1 MSRGQA
7 RSDRSRTTAPA
18 ENPSATRNK
27 ILAAATPLFA
37 TRGAQ
42 GTTIRQIAAAAS
54 VNSQL
59 IYYYFRDKEGLFRAV
74 LEGAATRV
82 GVLLAEAAQ
91 GSGRPRERLADF
103 VAEWVRVT
111 LTEAPAIR
119 MLHRAMLEGDEALA
133 AEIQRYAGA
142 HATQIG
148 SLIAE
153 GIASGE
159 FRAEL
164 DPRRAVASLVGMVQY
179 LALAEPI
186 LFNSTKL
193 KRGREER
200 EAMAQHT
207 ADLFLRGLDSS
218 R

>member
-7 RSDRSRTTAPA
+7 TSDRSRTTAPA

-42 GTTIRQIAAAAS
+42 GTTIRQIATAAS

-59 IYYYFRDKEGLFRAV
+59 IYYYFRDKEGLFQSV
-74 LEGAATRV
+74 LERAASRV
-82 GVLLAEAAQ
+82 DRLLAEAAQ
-91 GSGRPRERLADF
+91 SEGPPRERLARF
-103 VAEWVRVT
+103 IVEWVRVT
-111 LTEAPAIR
+111 LAEAPAIR
-119 MLHRAMLEGDEALA
+119 MLYRAMLEGDEALA
-133 AEIQRYAGA
+133 AKLQQHAGA
-142 HATQIG
+142 HAAQIG

-153 GIASGE
+153 GIASGT

-164 DPRRAVASLVGMVQY
+164 DPNRAVASLVGMVQY

-186 LFNSTKL
+186 LFTSAKL
-193 KRGREER
+193 KRGREGR

-207 ADLFLRGLDSS
+207 ADLFLRGLDSA

>member
-1 MSRGQA
+1 MSRGQV

-18 ENPSATRNK
+18 ENPSEARNK

-82 GVLLAEAAQ
+82 GVLLAQATQ
-91 GSGRPRERLADF
+91 GSGRPRERLARF
-103 VAEWVRVT
+103 VVEWVRVT
-111 LTEAPAIR
+111 LAEAPAIR

-153 GIASGE
+153 GIASGV

-164 DPRRAVASLVGMVQY
+164 DPRRAVTSLVGMVQY

-207 ADLFLRGLDSS
+207 AELFLRGLDAE